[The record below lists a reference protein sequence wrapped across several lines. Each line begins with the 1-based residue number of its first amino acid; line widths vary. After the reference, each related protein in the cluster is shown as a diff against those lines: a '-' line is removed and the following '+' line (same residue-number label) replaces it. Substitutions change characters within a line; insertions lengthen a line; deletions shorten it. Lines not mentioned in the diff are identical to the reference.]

1 MSNVQVF
8 SKVTFGMIN
17 GPGPFSPVF
26 FFRLYLM
33 RELTFFCWHG
43 NLKVLRGL
51 PWIQNA
57 LLECSFEWLYSAG
70 KCTDSPYI

>member
-33 RELTFFCWHG
+33 RELTFF
-43 NLKVLRGL
+43 
-51 PWIQNA
+51 
-57 LLECSFEWLYSAG
+57 LLAWKSKSIEGIAMDTECPFG
-70 KCTDSPYI
+70 VQF